1 MAVGVPHPTLGEAVV
16 VCATQRAGGEPVSED
31 AVREYLH
38 ERLASYKVPRRV
50 LFVDEA
56 EVAFTS
62 SQQKV
67 RLEALRA
74 LAVERLVAE
83 GTDRDWVT
91 HLEAHAAPTAAE
103 AAL

>member
-16 VCATQRAGGEPVSED
+16 VCATQRAGAEAVTED
-31 AVREYLH
+31 EVREYVH
-38 ERLASYKVPRRV
+38 GRLAAYKVPRRV
-50 LFVDEA
+50 LFVDEH

-74 LAVERLVAE
+74 LAVERLLVE
-83 GTDRDWVT
+83 GADPEWTAFLSGTVSP
-91 HLEAHAAPTAAE
+91 ATAA
-103 AAL
+103 